1 MEVRGD
7 ISFLT
12 SARTEKLDLY
22 LPKNRK
28 AGEKSPAVLLI
39 HGGGWK
45 KGDKR
50 QAREIEFGMT
60 LAENGFV
67 VASINYALRSAGK
80 FPLNLQDCKNGIRYL
95 RAHADELGIDPDRIS
110 VMGGSAGGHLALL
123 VAYTAD
129 QSNLAPSQPY
139 PGVSDKVSSVVDF
152 YGVSNL
158 ATRKETDPNNKPL
171 KIEPLDSTTQSI
183 FGSTP
188 KDWKKAFPVTYV
200 KRDVPP
206 TLILHGKKDTTV
218 DSDQSQELADA
229 LKKAGATYEIIWLPN
244 APHSFSFQYA
254 VPKSKKPLEK
264 LPLRQISLARPKSS
278 EPKRRKKLRFF
289 GSTHPRC
296 RPNHCTLC
304 ERLRSNSFSQTSPN
318 ATKHLAIVSILTKLT
333 EPYSG
338 VPKMEIGYFTSPD
351 PFCE

>member
-1 MEVRGD
+1 MYYLNSLRLLTFLSVLVGTWTQAGSLEFSSNPQVEVRGD

-12 SARTEKLDLY
+12 PDRLEKLDLY
-22 LPKNRK
+22 LPKNRN

-45 KGDKR
+45 EGDKR

-60 LAENGFV
+60 LAQNGFV
-67 VASINYALRSAGK
+67 ATSINYALRSAGK
-80 FPLNLQDCKNGIRYL
+80 FPQNLQDCKNGIRYL
-95 RAHADELGIDPDRIS
+95 RAHADELGIDPNRIS

-129 QSNLAPSQPY
+129 QPNLAPSQPY

-152 YGVSNL
+152 YGISNL
-158 ATRKETDPNNKPL
+158 ATRKETDPNGKPL
-171 KIEPLDSTTQSI
+171 KIDPLDPATQSI
-183 FGSTP
+183 FGSTLQ
-188 KDWKKAFPVTYV
+188 DWKKASPITYV

-229 LKKAGATYEIIWLPN
+229 LKKAGANYEIIWLPN

-264 LPLRQISLARPKSS
+264 DVGPAVLSFL
-278 EPKRRKKLRFF
+278 KKYQ
-289 GSTHPRC
+289 
-296 RPNHCTLC
+296 N
-304 ERLRSNSFSQTSPN
+304 
-318 ATKHLAIVSILTKLT
+318 K
-333 EPYSG
+333 
-338 VPKMEIGYFTSPD
+338 
-351 PFCE
+351 

>member
-1 MEVRGD
+1 MRYFIAGMLLAVFLSSFSQAGSKTNEIEFSCNPQIEVRGD
-7 ISFLT
+7 VSFLEP
-12 SARTEKLDLY
+12 SRTEKLDLY

-45 KGDKR
+45 EGDKR

-67 VASINYALRSAGK
+67 AASINYALRSAGK
-80 FPLNLQDCKNGIRYL
+80 FPQNLQDCKNGIRYL
-95 RAHADELGIDPDRIS
+95 RAHADELGIDPERIS

-152 YGVSNL
+152 YGISNL
-158 ATRKETDPNNKPL
+158 ATRKETDPNGKPL

-188 KDWKKAFPVTYV
+188 EDWKKASPVTYV

-264 LPLRQISLARPKSS
+264 DVGPAVLSFL
-278 EPKRRKKLRFF
+278 KKYQ
-289 GSTHPRC
+289 
-296 RPNHCTLC
+296 N
-304 ERLRSNSFSQTSPN
+304 
-318 ATKHLAIVSILTKLT
+318 K
-333 EPYSG
+333 
-338 VPKMEIGYFTSPD
+338 
-351 PFCE
+351 

>member
-1 MEVRGD
+1 MYYFNSLRLLTFLSVLVGTWTQAGSSEFSSNPQVEVRGD

-12 SARTEKLDLY
+12 PDRLEKLDLY

-45 KGDKR
+45 EGDKR

-60 LAENGFV
+60 LAQNGFV
-67 VASINYALRSAGK
+67 AASINYALRSAGK
-80 FPLNLQDCKNGIRYL
+80 FPQNLQDCKNGIRYL
-95 RAHADELGIDPDRIS
+95 RAHADELGIDPNRIS

-123 VAYTAD
+123 VGYTAD
-129 QSNLAPSQPY
+129 QPNLAPSQPY

-152 YGVSNL
+152 YGISNL
-158 ATRKETDPNNKPL
+158 ATRKETDPNGKPL
-171 KIEPLDSTTQSI
+171 KIDPLDSATQSI

-188 KDWKKAFPVTYV
+188 QDWKKASPIAYV

-218 DSDQSQELADA
+218 DSDQSQELSDA
-229 LKKAGATYEIIWLPN
+229 LKKTGATYEIIWLPN
-244 APHSFSFQYA
+244 APHSFSFQHA

-264 LPLRQISLARPKSS
+264 DVGPAVLSFL
-278 EPKRRKKLRFF
+278 KKYQ
-289 GSTHPRC
+289 
-296 RPNHCTLC
+296 N
-304 ERLRSNSFSQTSPN
+304 
-318 ATKHLAIVSILTKLT
+318 K
-333 EPYSG
+333 
-338 VPKMEIGYFTSPD
+338 
-351 PFCE
+351 

>member
-1 MEVRGD
+1 MYYFNSLRLLTFLSVLVGTWTQAGSSEFSSNPQVEVRGD

-12 SARTEKLDLY
+12 PDRLEKLDLY
-22 LPKNRK
+22 LTKNRN

-45 KGDKR
+45 EGDKR

-60 LAENGFV
+60 LAKNGFV
-67 VASINYALRSAGK
+67 AASINYALRSAGK
-80 FPLNLQDCKNGIRYL
+80 FPQNLQDCKNGIRYL
-95 RAHADELGIDPDRIS
+95 RAHADELGIDPNRIS

-123 VAYTAD
+123 VAYTVD
-129 QSNLAPSQPY
+129 QSSLTPSQPY
-139 PGVSDKVSSVVDF
+139 PGVSDKVSCVIDF
-152 YGVSNL
+152 YGISNL
-158 ATRKETDPNNKPL
+158 ATRKETDPNGKPL

-188 KDWKKAFPVTYV
+188 EDWKKASPVTYV

-206 TLILHGKKDTTV
+206 TLILHGKKDATV

-264 LPLRQISLARPKSS
+264 DVGPAVLSFL
-278 EPKRRKKLRFF
+278 KKYQ
-289 GSTHPRC
+289 
-296 RPNHCTLC
+296 N
-304 ERLRSNSFSQTSPN
+304 
-318 ATKHLAIVSILTKLT
+318 K
-333 EPYSG
+333 
-338 VPKMEIGYFTSPD
+338 
-351 PFCE
+351 

>member
-1 MEVRGD
+1 MRYFIAGMLLAVFLSSFSQAGSKTNEIEFSSNPQIEVRGD
-7 ISFLT
+7 VSFLEP
-12 SARTEKLDLY
+12 SRTEKLDLY

-45 KGDKR
+45 EGDKR

-60 LAENGFV
+60 LAKNGFV
-67 VASINYALRSAGK
+67 AASINYALRSDGK

-95 RAHADELGIDPDRIS
+95 RAHADELGIDPERIS

-139 PGVSDKVSSVVDF
+139 PGVSDKVSCVVDF
-152 YGVSNL
+152 YGISNL
-158 ATRKETDPNNKPL
+158 ATRKETDPNGKPL

-188 KDWKKAFPVTYV
+188 QDWKKASPVTYV

-264 LPLRQISLARPKSS
+264 DVGPAVLSFL
-278 EPKRRKKLRFF
+278 KKYQ
-289 GSTHPRC
+289 
-296 RPNHCTLC
+296 N
-304 ERLRSNSFSQTSPN
+304 
-318 ATKHLAIVSILTKLT
+318 K
-333 EPYSG
+333 
-338 VPKMEIGYFTSPD
+338 
-351 PFCE
+351 

>member
-1 MEVRGD
+1 MVSLLTLALALPVLLLHVSFPLQAEENTSISPFASSPQVEVRGD

-12 SARTEKLDLY
+12 SARPEKLDLY
-22 LPKNRK
+22 LPKSRK

-45 KGDKR
+45 EGDKR

-60 LAENGFV
+60 LAKNGFV
-67 VASINYALRSAGK
+67 AASINYALRSDGK
-80 FPLNLQDCKNGIRYL
+80 FPLNLQDCKNGVRYL
-95 RAHADELGIDPDRIS
+95 RAHADELGIDPNRIS

-152 YGVSNL
+152 YGISNL
-158 ATRKETDPNNKPL
+158 ATRKETDPNGKPL

-188 KDWKKAFPVTYV
+188 QDWKKASPVTYV

-218 DSDQSQELADA
+218 DSDQSQELADT

-264 LPLRQISLARPKSS
+264 DVGPAVLSFL
-278 EPKRRKKLRFF
+278 KKYQ
-289 GSTHPRC
+289 
-296 RPNHCTLC
+296 N
-304 ERLRSNSFSQTSPN
+304 
-318 ATKHLAIVSILTKLT
+318 K
-333 EPYSG
+333 
-338 VPKMEIGYFTSPD
+338 
-351 PFCE
+351 

>member
-1 MEVRGD
+1 MLLAIFLSSFSQAGSKTKEIEFSSNPQIEVRGD
-7 ISFLT
+7 VSFLEP
-12 SARTEKLDLY
+12 SRTEKLDLY
-22 LPKNRK
+22 LPKNRNPR
-28 AGEKSPAVLLI
+28 EKSPAVLLI

-45 KGDKR
+45 EGDKR

-60 LAENGFV
+60 LAKNGFV
-67 VASINYALRSAGK
+67 AASINYALRSDGK
-80 FPLNLQDCKNGIRYL
+80 FPQNLQDCKNGVRYL
-95 RAHADELGIDPDRIS
+95 RAHADELGIDPNRIS

-152 YGVSNL
+152 YGISNL
-158 ATRKETDPNNKPL
+158 ATRKETDPNGKPL

-188 KDWKKAFPVTYV
+188 QDWKKASPVTYV

-264 LPLRQISLARPKSS
+264 DVGPAVLSFL
-278 EPKRRKKLRFF
+278 KKYQ
-289 GSTHPRC
+289 
-296 RPNHCTLC
+296 N
-304 ERLRSNSFSQTSPN
+304 
-318 ATKHLAIVSILTKLT
+318 K
-333 EPYSG
+333 
-338 VPKMEIGYFTSPD
+338 
-351 PFCE
+351 

>member
-1 MEVRGD
+1 MYYFNSLRLLTFLSVLVGTWTQAGSLEFSSNSQVEVRGD
-7 ISFLT
+7 IPFLT

-22 LPKNRK
+22 LPKNRN

-45 KGDKR
+45 EGDKR
-50 QAREIEFGMT
+50 QPREIEFGTT
-60 LAENGFV
+60 LAENGYV
-67 VASINYALRSAGK
+67 AASINYALRSAGK
-80 FPLNLQDCKNGIRYL
+80 FPQNLKDCKNGVRYL

-123 VAYTAD
+123 VAYTVD
-129 QSNLAPSQPY
+129 QSSLTPSQPY
-139 PGVSDKVSSVVDF
+139 PGVSDKVSCVIDF
-152 YGVSNL
+152 YGISNL
-158 ATRKETDPNNKPL
+158 ATRKETDPNGKPL
-171 KIEPLDSTTQSI
+171 KIEPLDSNTQSI

-188 KDWKKAFPVTYV
+188 QDWKKASPVTYV

-264 LPLRQISLARPKSS
+264 DVGPAVLSFL
-278 EPKRRKKLRFF
+278 KKYQ
-289 GSTHPRC
+289 
-296 RPNHCTLC
+296 N
-304 ERLRSNSFSQTSPN
+304 
-318 ATKHLAIVSILTKLT
+318 K
-333 EPYSG
+333 
-338 VPKMEIGYFTSPD
+338 
-351 PFCE
+351 

>member
-1 MEVRGD
+1 MVSLPTLALALPVLLLHVSFPLQAEENLPSSTFASSPQVEVRGD

-22 LPKNRK
+22 LPKIRK

-45 KGDKR
+45 EGDKR

-60 LAENGFV
+60 LAKNGFV
-67 VASINYALRSAGK
+67 AASINYALRSDGK
-80 FPLNLQDCKNGIRYL
+80 FPLNLQDCKNGVRYL

-129 QSNLAPSQPY
+129 QPNLAPSQPY

-152 YGVSNL
+152 YGISNL
-158 ATRKETDPNNKPL
+158 ATRKETDPNGKPL

-188 KDWKKAFPVTYV
+188 QDWKKASPITYV

-229 LKKAGATYEIIWLPN
+229 LRKAGATFEIIWLPN
-244 APHSFSFQYA
+244 APHSFSFQHA

-264 LPLRQISLARPKSS
+264 DAGPAVLSFLKKSQN
-278 EPKRRKKLRFF
+278 K
-289 GSTHPRC
+289 
-296 RPNHCTLC
+296 
-304 ERLRSNSFSQTSPN
+304 
-318 ATKHLAIVSILTKLT
+318 
-333 EPYSG
+333 
-338 VPKMEIGYFTSPD
+338 
-351 PFCE
+351 

>member
-1 MEVRGD
+1 MYYLNSLRLLTFLSVLVGTWTQAGSSEFSSNPQVEVRGD

-12 SARTEKLDLY
+12 PDRLEKLDLY

-45 KGDKR
+45 EGDKR

-60 LAENGFV
+60 LAQNGFV
-67 VASINYALRSAGK
+67 AASINYALRFAGR
-80 FPLNLQDCKNGIRYL
+80 FPQNLQDCKNGIRYL
-95 RAHADELGIDPDRIS
+95 RAHADELGIDPNRIS

-123 VAYTAD
+123 VGYTAD
-129 QSNLAPSQPY
+129 QPNLAPSQPY

-152 YGVSNL
+152 YGISNF
-158 ATRKETDPNNKPL
+158 ATRKETDPNGKPL

-188 KDWKKAFPVTYV
+188 QDWKKASPVTYV

-218 DSDQSQELADA
+218 DSDQSQELADT

-264 LPLRQISLARPKSS
+264 DVGPAVLSFL
-278 EPKRRKKLRFF
+278 KKYQ
-289 GSTHPRC
+289 
-296 RPNHCTLC
+296 N
-304 ERLRSNSFSQTSPN
+304 
-318 ATKHLAIVSILTKLT
+318 K
-333 EPYSG
+333 
-338 VPKMEIGYFTSPD
+338 
-351 PFCE
+351 